1 MEENIVG
8 SRTALAS
15 LLFIA
20 SFYLI
25 YDLPN
30 ERVDNVDEGNIE
42 LMNTQDYYDCSLM
55 RYKMTE

>member
-1 MEENIVG
+1 MG

-20 SFYLI
+20 FFYLI
-25 YDLPN
+25 YDLLKK
-30 ERVDNVDEGNIE
+30 RLDNVDEGIIE